1 MAAQIDHPIDVIGDV
16 HGMYGRLRNLLS
28 ALGYERCH
36 GRWGHNAGNRIVFVG
51 DYVDRGVR
59 PAEVVALVRDLCADD
74 MAIAL
79 LGNHDANAIA
89 FCMQEDRA
97 ELNPQGAWR
106 EGRAALEGTRGSGH
120 WLRAHHK
127 PGAKSEFKNVEQHGA
142 TLRGFSDPAAYE
154 AAVRWFATLPAW
166 FELPGL
172 RVVHAAWVPPS
183 IDALDRWAAGHG
195 LPSPGIRAAGFGEAL
210 AIQRA
215 REARLPG
222 DRHWYELLDLRGIE
236 HAHREPPDRSPAV
249 ALERV
254 VKGIEIGLPLGA
266 SFVDQDGHPRREIR
280 MRWFEAAE
288 GRSFAEAALMNPAD
302 VERLAAQT
310 AGQRIDVRLPGFEG
324 VNRLVPYA
332 AADAYGP
339 GERPVIFGHYGMRLG
354 GSPERARLLGCAAR
368 NVACVDNGV
377 VLGAEK
383 GGALTAYRWAGERQ
397 LMYER
402 FVSVG
407 SDDPADNRVH
417 GGSLTDLPANQCVD

>member
-1 MAAQIDHPIDVIGDV
+1 MTTRIDHPIDVIGDV
-16 HGMYGRLRNLLS
+16 HGMYGRLRSLLS
-28 ALGYERCH
+28 ALGYARRD
-36 GRWGHNAGNRIVFVG
+36 GRWSHDAGHRIVFVG
-51 DYVDRGVR
+51 DYVDRGMR
-59 PAEVVALVRDLCADD
+59 PAETVALVRDLCADG

-89 FCMQEDRA
+89 FCMREEHG
-97 ELNPQGAWR
+97 ELDPQGAWR
-106 EGRAALEGTRGSGH
+106 EGRAALQGTRGAVR
-120 WLRAHHK
+120 WLRAHHS

-166 FELPGL
+166 LELPGL
-172 RVVHAAWVPPS
+172 RVVHAAWVPPA
-183 IDALDRWAAGHG
+183 IGALDRWAAGHG
-195 LPSPGIRAAGFGEAL
+195 LSSLGIRAGGFREAL

-222 DRHWYELLDLRGIE
+222 DRQWQELLDLRGIE
-236 HAHREPPDRSPAV
+236 HAHREPPHRSPAV

-254 VKGIEIGLPLGA
+254 VKGIEIGLPRGA
-266 SFVDQDGHPRREIR
+266 SFTDQDGHPRREIR

-288 GRSFAEAALMNPAD
+288 GRSFAEVALMNPAD

-324 VNRLVPYA
+324 VDRLVPYT
-332 AADAYGP
+332 AADAYSA

-354 GSPERARLLGCAAR
+354 GSPECARLLGCAAR

-383 GGALTAYRWAGERQ
+383 GGVLTAYRWAGEQ
-397 LMYER
+397 LLMRER
-402 FVSVG
+402 FASSSYVDQG
-407 SDDPADNRVH
+407 
-417 GGSLTDLPANQCVD
+417 DLPAP